1 MRGTILDATPLLR
14 SIPLFEGLSEEDL
27 GALARA
33 LEIRTF
39 KAGSMIFEYGDA
51 GDAMYIVDSGDVN
64 IHLPG
69 DGSNRISL
77 KDLARG
83 EFFGELSLFDEKP
96 RSASALATTDA
107 VLLELDRPTLENYLE
122 RRPRAA
128 MAILRTTSERL
139 RETNMLLSARAA
151 KNVDAEFEQN
161 LSWSDHLADMVA
173 ELNGSW
179 KFIIFLLTLT
189 ILWCIFNTQ
198 WVMHSPIDPYP
209 YSFFNLALGILVGL
223 QGPLIVMSQNRQ
235 SFKDRARAETDFKV
249 NLKNEINIE
258 TLLRELNEFR
268 TEVKYRSGQVAERR
282 RAPRESDEV

>member
-1 MRGTILDATPLLR
+1 MDATPLLR

-27 GALARA
+27 TALSSA
-33 LEIRTF
+33 LKMRTF
-39 KAGSMIFEYGDA
+39 KAGAMIFAQGDA
-51 GDAMYIVDSGDVN
+51 GDAMYIVESGDVN

-69 DGSNRISL
+69 DASHRISL

-83 EFFGELSLFDEKP
+83 EYFGELSLFDEKP

-107 VLLELDRPTLENYLE
+107 VLLELDRGTLEEYLA

-128 MAILRTTSERL
+128 MTILRTTSERL

-161 LSWSDHLADMVA
+161 LSWSDHLADTVA

-179 KFIIFLLTLT
+179 KFIIFLLSLT
-189 ILWCIFNTQ
+189 IGWCVFNTNM
-198 WVMHSPIDPYP
+198 VMRSPIDPYP
-209 YSFFNLALGILVGL
+209 YAFFNLALGILVGL

-235 SFKDRARAETDFKV
+235 SHKDRARAETDFKV

-258 TLLRELNEFR
+258 ALLRELSEFR
-268 TEVKYRSGQVAERR
+268 TEVKYRSGQLVERR
-282 RAPRESDEV
+282 RVPRDSDAT

>member
-1 MRGTILDATPLLR
+1 MILDATLLLH
-14 SIPLFEGLSEEDL
+14 SIPLFEGLAEEDL
-27 GALARA
+27 AALASA
-33 LEIRTF
+33 LKIRTF
-39 KAGSMIFEYGDA
+39 KAGTMIFAHGDA

-69 DGSNRISL
+69 DGSSRISL

-107 VLLELDRPTLENYLE
+107 VLLELDRATLESYLE

-139 RETNMLLSARAA
+139 RETNILLSARAA

-161 LSWSDHLADMVA
+161 LSWSDHLADTVA

-179 KFIIFLLTLT
+179 KFIIFLLALT
-189 ILWCIFNTQ
+189 ILWCVFNTNL
-198 WVMHSPIDPYP
+198 VMHSPPDPYP
-209 YSFFNLALGILVGL
+209 YAFFNLALGIMVGL

-235 SFKDRARAETDFKV
+235 SHKDRARAETDFKV

-258 TLLRELNEFR
+258 VLLRELSEFR
-268 TEVKYRSGQVAERR
+268 TEINYRNGQMVERR
-282 RAPRESDEV
+282 QATRDSSGT